1 MTWNTFYFR
10 KTLKNLLLFNRYAN
24 VNTSEWIPK
33 VKRIFCF
40 LFLVFLFLFL
50 APVPPPSRF
59 LSRSFIF
66 WISSIPFCIP
76 CFSRDSENLVHV
88 RKKTNAKWKKNHYTN
103 NKISR
108 GKFGKIVHVS
118 RLREKWNV
126 FMYAK
131 KNENKIKIIRF
142 VRNKWK
148 ICPDSGENYM
158 PKKWDQLTTCFF
170 CSIISL
176 LLCVVPNDMIER
188 KKKEKWN
195 IFSLDHLPIS
205 NFSCV
210 AIWIKSW
217 SNIRSYSH
225 ETKNTH
231 QHYTKN

>member
-1 MTWNTFYFR
+1 M
-10 KTLKNLLLFNRYAN
+10 KH
-24 VNTSEWIPK
+24 
-33 VKRIFCF
+33 F
-40 LFLVFLFLFL
+40 LFSQNTKKLAIIQPVRKCEYVRMNTESEENFLFSF
-50 APVPPPSRF
+50 SRLSLS
-59 LSRSFIF
+59 LSRSRPSTLLFSLSLYLF
-66 WISSIPFCIP
+66 FLSSIPFCIP

-103 NKISR
+103 NKKSR

-148 ICPDSGENYM
+148 ICPDSGENYI